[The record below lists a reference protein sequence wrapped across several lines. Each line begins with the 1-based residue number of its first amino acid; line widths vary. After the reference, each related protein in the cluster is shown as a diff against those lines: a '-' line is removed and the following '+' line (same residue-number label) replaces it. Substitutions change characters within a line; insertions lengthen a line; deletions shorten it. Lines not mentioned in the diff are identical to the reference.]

1 MKKINVLITGAGS
14 GVGQSIIK
22 SLNIS
27 RLPLRIIS
35 ADISELNAGL
45 FRTAKSIL
53 IPKIETAGS
62 LRKIISIIKKN
73 KIDILMIGSEYELSF
88 FGINKEKIENK
99 TNCKICV
106 THNEII
112 KFSEDKYL
120 TQKFLKN
127 SNLPYLK
134 TYIPKNLKD
143 AYKIAKKM
151 KLPIYLKNRFG
162 TSSRNVYLIKK
173 KEQLKLHFSLL
184 KKPIIQEYAGSFS
197 DDTLKNEYTCSFFK
211 TKDKKIIGPF
221 VAKRRL
227 LHGTSWIT
235 EIKNFPSIKK
245 LIKKIAN
252 KINHIGSMNIQL
264 REGKQGPVPFEF
276 NARFSGTTSIRAQFG
291 FNEPEMFIKSYFLN
305 KNIKNPKIKQG
316 VTLRYVEE
324 VFLTNTSIKDI
335 KKNFGKGVVN
345 SWF

>member
-127 SNLPYLK
+127 
-134 TYIPKNLKD
+134 
-143 AYKIAKKM
+143 
-151 KLPIYLKNRFG
+151 
-162 TSSRNVYLIKK
+162 
-173 KEQLKLHFSLL
+173 
-184 KKPIIQEYAGSFS
+184 
-197 DDTLKNEYTCSFFK
+197 
-211 TKDKKIIGPF
+211 
-221 VAKRRL
+221 
-227 LHGTSWIT
+227 
-235 EIKNFPSIKK
+235 
-245 LIKKIAN
+245 
-252 KINHIGSMNIQL
+252 
-264 REGKQGPVPFEF
+264 
-276 NARFSGTTSIRAQFG
+276 
-291 FNEPEMFIKSYFLN
+291 
-305 KNIKNPKIKQG
+305 
-316 VTLRYVEE
+316 
-324 VFLTNTSIKDI
+324 
-335 KKNFGKGVVN
+335 
-345 SWF
+345 